1 MYILRFLSIIPKKLF
16 LGLKVKL
23 IIGFFF
29 VLSYNLNKSV
39 CDLNLNFILCLG
51 KSKFIVSFIE

>member
-16 LGLKVKL
+16 FGLKVKL

-39 CDLNLNFILCLG
+39 CDLNLNFTMLR
-51 KSKFIVSFIE
+51 KIEIYCVIY